1 MAHDTAK
8 ADIGVYGLG
17 TMGSALALNLADNGF
32 NVAVTNRE
40 TSWINDFIKEDTDLA
55 GKLTGHTDLADFI
68 QAIKTPRTILFMI
81 PSGKPMDMM
90 IETVKPLLSEGDTII
105 DGGNADFNETRRRS
119 AELDG
124 TGLHFVG
131 MGVSGGEDGARHGP
145 SMMVGGTDHSWT
157 QLKPMAEAIAAKFE
171 GTPCVAHVGSDG
183 AGHFVKTVHNGIEYA
198 DMQMIA
204 EIYGLLRDQ
213 GGQDPVQIGQM
224 FDRWAK
230 GPLSS
235 YLIEISGAALQSVD
249 SKTGKPM
256 VDVILDKAGQK
267 GTGGWTLIEA
277 LKLGQSAN
285 AIEAA
290 VGARSWSS
298 EKDMR
303 MAAEPLLDK
312 GALNVD
318 LPPEDDLE
326 NAMLAG
332 RILGHAQGFRILSAA
347 SEEFE
352 WSLDMAQIAE
362 IWRAGC
368 IIRSALLDEF
378 ASAFRA
384 ELPFDHLILAPV
396 MRIRL
401 AGSILCLR
409 RVVAASVLT
418 GQPVPALSAALAWH
432 DSMALGRGTANMI
445 QSQRDFFGAHGFERL
460 DMDGKHHGD
469 WNDV

>member
-1 MAHDTAK
+1 MAQDTAG

-17 TMGSALALNLADNGF
+17 TMGSALALNFADKGF
-32 NVAVTNRE
+32 TVAVTNRE
-40 TSWINDFIKEDTDLA
+40 SAWINGFVKEAGDL
-55 GKLTGHTDLADFI
+55 GPKLTGHADLADFV
-68 QAIKTPRTILFMI
+68 QGIKAPRTILFMI

-90 IETVKPLLSEGDTII
+90 IETIKPLLSEGDTII

-145 SMMVGGTDHSWT
+145 SMMVGGTLHSWT

-171 GTPCVAHVGSDG
+171 GELCVDHLGPDG
-183 AGHFVKTVHNGIEYA
+183 AGHLVKTVHNGIEYA
-198 DMQMIA
+198 DMQMIS

-213 GGQDPVQIGQM
+213 GQRAPEQIGQM
-224 FDRWAK
+224 FDRWSK

-235 YLIEISGAALQSVD
+235 YLIEITGAALQSID
-249 SKTGKPM
+249 SKTGEPM

-267 GTGGWTLIEA
+267 GTGRWTLVEA

-285 AIEAA
+285 TIEAA
-290 VGARSWSS
+290 VGARGWSS

-303 MAAEPLLDK
+303 VAAEPLMDR
-312 GALNVD
+312 GALSAEV
-318 LPPEDDLE
+318 PSEDDLE

-347 SEEFE
+347 SDEFE
-352 WSLDMAQIAE
+352 WSLDMARIAE

-378 ASAFRA
+378 AAAFRA
-384 ELPFDHLILAPV
+384 ELPFDHLILAPA
-396 MRIRL
+396 MRERL
-401 AGSILCLR
+401 AGSIAGLR
-409 RVVAASVLT
+409 RVVSAAVLT

-432 DSMALGRGTANMI
+432 DTMTLGRGTANMI

-460 DMDGKHHGD
+460 DQDGKHHGD